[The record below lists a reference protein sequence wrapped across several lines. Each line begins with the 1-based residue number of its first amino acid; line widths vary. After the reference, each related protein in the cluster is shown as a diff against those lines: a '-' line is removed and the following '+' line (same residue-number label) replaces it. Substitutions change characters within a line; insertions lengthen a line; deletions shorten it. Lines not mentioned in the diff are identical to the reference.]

1 MAANDQTK
9 HQQFQALILRHRDL
23 IERLCM
29 RRASGDYHRCAELR
43 QDCYISIWRHLASLR
58 HDASPLQETLWV
70 VWQCRSVF
78 SRLRFLRRTHLFLPL
93 DDSLADWYACEH
105 LRVNP
110 IEVSTLA
117 APDESTLRDYI
128 DSLADILTPH
138 ERQALQLMAEGYNPD
153 EMANELGI
161 KPHSA
166 VQLRYRIIAK
176 LRSHFKK
183 L

>member
-1 MAANDQTK
+1 MAANDQPT
-9 HQQFQALILRHRDL
+9 HQQFHALILRHRDL

-93 DDSLADWYACEH
+93 DDSLAD
-105 LRVNP
+105 
-110 IEVSTLA
+110 TLA

-153 EMANELGI
+153 EMASELGI
-161 KPHSA
+161 KPQSA

-183 L
+183 QRQQ

>member
-1 MAANDQTK
+1 MAANDQPT

-93 DDSLADWYACEH
+93 DDSLAD
-105 LRVNP
+105 
-110 IEVSTLA
+110 TLA
-117 APDESTLRDYI
+117 APDESTLCYYI

-153 EMANELGI
+153 EMASELGI

-183 L
+183 QRQQ

>member
-1 MAANDQTK
+1 MAANDQPT
-9 HQQFQALILRHRDL
+9 HQQFHALILRHRDL
-23 IERLCM
+23 TERLCM

-58 HDASPLQETLWV
+58 PDASPLQETLWV

-93 DDSLADWYACEH
+93 DDSLAD
-105 LRVNP
+105 
-110 IEVSTLA
+110 TLA
-117 APDESTLRDYI
+117 APDESSLRDYI

-153 EMANELGI
+153 EMASELGI
-161 KPHSA
+161 KPQSA

-183 L
+183 QRQQ

>member
-1 MAANDQTK
+1 MAANDQPT
-9 HQQFQALILRHRDL
+9 HQQFHALILRHRDL

-93 DDSLADWYACEH
+93 DDSLAD
-105 LRVNP
+105 
-110 IEVSTLA
+110 TLA

-153 EMANELGI
+153 EMASELGI

-183 L
+183 Q

>member
-1 MAANDQTK
+1 MAANDQPT
-9 HQQFQALILRHRDL
+9 HPQFHALILRHRDL

-93 DDSLADWYACEH
+93 DDSLAD
-105 LRVNP
+105 
-110 IEVSTLA
+110 TLA
-117 APDESTLRDYI
+117 APDESSLRDYI

-153 EMANELGI
+153 EMASELGI

-176 LRSHFKK
+176 LRQHHRPDNNNKE
-183 L
+183 

>member
-1 MAANDQTK
+1 MAANDQPT
-9 HQQFQALILRHRDL
+9 HPQFHALILRHRDL

-58 HDASPLQETLWV
+58 PDASPLQETLWV

-93 DDSLADWYACEH
+93 DDSLAD
-105 LRVNP
+105 
-110 IEVSTLA
+110 TLA
-117 APDESTLRDYI
+117 APDESSLRDYI

-153 EMANELGI
+153 EMASELGI

-183 L
+183 Q

>member
-1 MAANDQTK
+1 MAANDQPT
-9 HQQFQALILRHRDL
+9 HPQFHALILRHRDL

-43 QDCYISIWRHLASLR
+43 QNCYISIWRHLASLR
-58 HDASPLQETLWV
+58 PDASPLQETLWV

-93 DDSLADWYACEH
+93 DDSLAD
-105 LRVNP
+105 
-110 IEVSTLA
+110 TLA
-117 APDESTLRDYI
+117 TPDESSLRDYI

-153 EMANELGI
+153 EMASELGI

-176 LRSHFKK
+176 LRSHSKK
-183 L
+183 QRQQ

>member
-1 MAANDQTK
+1 MAANDQPT
-9 HQQFQALILRHRDL
+9 HPQFHALILRHRDL

-93 DDSLADWYACEH
+93 DDSLAD
-105 LRVNP
+105 
-110 IEVSTLA
+110 TLA
-117 APDESTLRDYI
+117 APDESSLRDYI

-153 EMANELGI
+153 EMASELGI

-183 L
+183 Q

>member
-1 MAANDQTK
+1 MAANDQPT
-9 HQQFQALILRHRDL
+9 HQQFHALILRHRDL
-23 IERLCM
+23 TERLCM

-58 HDASPLQETLWV
+58 PDASPLQETLWV

-93 DDSLADWYACEH
+93 DDSLAD
-105 LRVNP
+105 
-110 IEVSTLA
+110 TLA
-117 APDESTLRDYI
+117 APDESSLRDYI

-153 EMANELGI
+153 EMASELGI
-161 KPHSA
+161 KPQSA

-176 LRSHFKK
+176 LRQYHRPDNNNKE
-183 L
+183 

>member
-1 MAANDQTK
+1 MAANDQPT
-9 HQQFQALILRHRDL
+9 HPQFHALILRHRDL

-93 DDSLADWYACEH
+93 DDSLAD
-105 LRVNP
+105 
-110 IEVSTLA
+110 TLA
-117 APDESTLRDYI
+117 APDESSLRDYI

-153 EMANELGI
+153 EMASELGI
-161 KPHSA
+161 KSHSA

-183 L
+183 Q

>member
-1 MAANDQTK
+1 MAANDQPT

-93 DDSLADWYACEH
+93 DDSLAD
-105 LRVNP
+105 
-110 IEVSTLA
+110 TLA
-117 APDESTLRDYI
+117 APDESSLRDYI

-153 EMANELGI
+153 EMASELGI

-183 L
+183 Q

>member
-1 MAANDQTK
+1 MAANDQPT
-9 HQQFQALILRHRDL
+9 HPQFHALILRHRDL

-93 DDSLADWYACEH
+93 DDSLAD
-105 LRVNP
+105 
-110 IEVSTLA
+110 TLA
-117 APDESTLRDYI
+117 APDESSLRDYI

-153 EMANELGI
+153 EMASELGI

-183 L
+183 QRQQ

>member
-1 MAANDQTK
+1 MAANDQPT
-9 HQQFQALILRHRDL
+9 HQQFHALILRHRDL

-58 HDASPLQETLWV
+58 PDASPLQETLWV

-93 DDSLADWYACEH
+93 DDSLAD
-105 LRVNP
+105 
-110 IEVSTLA
+110 TLA
-117 APDESTLRDYI
+117 APDESSLRDYI

-153 EMANELGI
+153 EMASELGI

-176 LRSHFKK
+176 LRQYHRPDNNNKE
-183 L
+183 

>member
-1 MAANDQTK
+1 MAANDQPT
-9 HQQFQALILRHRDL
+9 HPQFHALILRHRDL

-43 QDCYISIWRHLASLR
+43 QNCYISIWRHLASLR
-58 HDASPLQETLWV
+58 PDASPLQETLWV

-93 DDSLADWYACEH
+93 DDFLAD
-105 LRVNP
+105 
-110 IEVSTLA
+110 TLA

-153 EMANELGI
+153 EMASKLGI

-183 L
+183 QRQQ

>member
-1 MAANDQTK
+1 MAANDQPT
-9 HQQFQALILRHRDL
+9 HQQFHALILRHRDL

-93 DDSLADWYACEH
+93 DDSLAD
-105 LRVNP
+105 
-110 IEVSTLA
+110 TLA

-153 EMANELGI
+153 EMASELGI

-183 L
+183 QRQQ